1 MFNPQH
7 PKQSPPGWP
16 RGEERHCIPVRKLV
30 DVSLPH
36 SVEFYLSL
44 SWLFSCKLSLYVVRI
59 VMFGLP
65 EMFLYC
71 STFLY
76 IKRHNNKTARSGIL
90 PLDTIKRRKQQNKLN
105 IMVTFWAWLAQLVT
119 NIVYIILMLF
129 IFGKEQFYHI
139 LLAICTICLNFNI
152 LPLFYVLT
160 ADNDLKV
167 VLQERDLV
175 AVLKIFLGIQN
186 S

>member
-1 MFNPQH
+1 
-7 PKQSPPGWP
+7 
-16 RGEERHCIPVRKLV
+16 
-30 DVSLPH
+30 
-36 SVEFYLSL
+36 
-44 SWLFSCKLSLYVVRI
+44 
-59 VMFGLP
+59 
-65 EMFLYC
+65 MFLYC

-152 LPLFYVLT
+152 RLPYRRMTLHYIFKMGGQKHWSSGHGRGLCKRGCQFESQRKILDGNFFT
-160 ADNDLKV
+160 FIFCKILLMFKKTKNK
-167 VLQERDLV
+167 LQESRDGPFCKLS
-175 AVLKIFLGIQN
+175 LHSSLTFLRF